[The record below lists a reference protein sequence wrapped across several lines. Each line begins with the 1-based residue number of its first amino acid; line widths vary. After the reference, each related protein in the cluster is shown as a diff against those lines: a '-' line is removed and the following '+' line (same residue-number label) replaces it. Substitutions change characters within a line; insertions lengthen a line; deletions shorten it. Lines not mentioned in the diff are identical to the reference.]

1 MIQPPLTVEK
11 LLNSSTEFNEE
22 SVRALAAVYHPNVK
36 FRDAIQS
43 LEGRDAFIDMNLR
56 MIEKMDVSFE
66 LLNVVGSETC
76 IFQSWNMYMTTTGRF
91 GGTLT
96 INGATELVLDEDGM
110 VISHTDHWDLWG
122 SVWDGTPLKGAYRWL
137 VGKMG

>member
-1 MIQPPLTVEK
+1 MQPPLTVEK
-11 LLNSSTEFNEE
+11 LLSMSDEFNET
-22 SVRALAAVYHPNVK
+22 SVRALEAVYHPQVK

-43 LEGRDAFIDMNLR
+43 LEGREAFIEMNLR
-56 MIEKMDVSFE
+56 MIKKMDVSFE
-66 LLNVVGSETC
+66 VLNIVGTPTC
-76 IFQSWNMYMTTTGRF
+76 IFQSWNMEMRARGRF
-91 GGTLT
+91 KGVMS

-122 SVWDGTPLKGAYRWL
+122 PVWEGTPLRGAYRWL